1 MNMIRDKEIIID
13 GEETLLVFYFH
24 SKETSFDYL
33 RWSEEDDDYVLYLK
47 QFDEIK
53 KIYNINRFWIK
64 TEFSELRNK
73 KILFNDMQ
81 NDNLILRLWFYF

>member
-1 MNMIRDKEIIID
+1 MIKDKEIIID
-13 GEETLLVFYFH
+13 DEEAMLVFYFD

-33 RWSEEDDDYVLYLK
+33 RWSEEDGDYVLYLK
-47 QFDEIK
+47 QFNEVK

-73 KILFNDMQ
+73 KIIFNDMQ
-81 NDNLILRLWFYF
+81 NDNLILRLWFYL